1 MKYWL
6 SCLLALTAI
15 PFGSFAQKK
24 HFFQTEAVALIATSM
39 QVPFWHRVN
48 QFGAAPTALPALVGR
63 VRAFSLPKPTIDSL
77 GKRQLF
83 DWNYGFEAVGN
94 LASRS
99 NAVLVEGY
107 GGVRLGAFQLTL
119 GRKREFIGL
128 VDTLLTTG
136 AVSYSG
142 NALPIPKVQ
151 INTNGFV
158 VIPFTKQLVAF
169 QASFAHGWVGPQ
181 RISPN
186 YFPNDNRLNYYG
198 HYITTYFHQKTFY
211 GRFGKPNWKI
221 TLYGG
226 FNDLAFWGNEAT
238 IWNPNFQLST
248 LESFRRVVLGV
259 NWEGSKVGNHFG
271 TIDLAAKIK
280 IKNWDILLYRQ
291 SIFDTGSLLNAFNL
305 DALNGISFQRKTLT
319 HNKLH
324 LQKLLIEYIYTND
337 QRDPQLDLLGA
348 GIGNGR
354 NSYFNHYIYLDGWSY
369 KNQALGTPFAVTDRN
384 TKENVDNSDFK
395 GGYFVNN
402 RIHAFHFGI
411 NSIYNSKTNFTLLT
425 SFSKNLGTYAVP
437 FDLPRYQF
445 SSLITLEQA
454 LHRLKNTVAKISA
467 AADLGSL
474 YKNQISMYVSLQKT
488 W

>member
-6 SCLLALTAI
+6 SCLLALAAI
-15 PFGSFAQKK
+15 HFGSFAQKK
-24 HFFQTEAVALIATSM
+24 HIFQTEAAALIGSSK
-39 QVPFWHRVN
+39 QVPFWQRGN

-63 VRAFSLPKPTIDSL
+63 VRAFSPPKPTIDSL
-77 GKRQLF
+77 KKRRLF
-83 DWNYGFEAVGN
+83 DCHYGFEAVGN
-94 LASRS
+94 LASTS
-99 NAVLVEGY
+99 NAVMVEGY
-107 GGVRLGAFQLTL
+107 AGVRLGVFQLEI
-119 GRKREFIGL
+119 GRKRELIGL
-128 VDTLLTTG
+128 LDTLLTSG

-158 VIPFTKQLVAF
+158 VVPFTKQLLAF

-186 YFPNDNRLNYYG
+186 YFPNENGLDYYG

-211 GRFGKPNWKI
+211 GRFGKPTWKVI
-221 TLYGG
+221 LYGG

-280 IKNWDILLYRQ
+280 RKNWDILLYRQ
-291 SIFDTGSLLNAFNL
+291 NIFDTGSLLNALNA
-305 DALNGISFQRKTLT
+305 DALNGIRFHRKTLT
-319 HNKLH
+319 NSKLYLH
-324 LQKLLIEYIYTND
+324 KLLVEYIYSND
-337 QRDPQLDLLGA
+337 QRDPLLDVLGA

-354 NSYFNHYIYLDGWSY
+354 NDYFNHYIYLDGWSY
-369 KNQALGTPFAVTDRN
+369 KNQALGTPFAVIDRN
-384 TKENVDNSDFK
+384 TKENVDNQDFK

-411 NSIYNSKTNFTLLT
+411 SGTYNSKTNFTLLT
-425 SFSKNLGTYAVP
+425 SFSKNLGTFGIP

-445 SSLITLEQA
+445 SSSITLEQA
-454 LHRLKNTVAKISA
+454 FPHFKNTVAKISA

-474 YKNQISMYVSLQKT
+474 YKNQIGMYLSLQKT

>member
-6 SCLLALTAI
+6 PCLLALVAI
-15 PFGSFAQKK
+15 PFGNFAQKK
-24 HFFQTEAVALIATSM
+24 HIFQTEAAALIGSSK
-39 QVPFWHRVN
+39 QVPFWQRAN
-48 QFGAAPTALPALVGR
+48 QFGAAPPTLPALVGR
-63 VRAFSLPKPTIDSL
+63 VRAFSLTKHTIDSL
-77 GKRQLF
+77 EKRRLF
-83 DWNYGFEAVGN
+83 DWHYGFEAVGN
-94 LASRS
+94 LASKS
-99 NAVLVEGY
+99 NAVVVEGY
-107 GGVRLGAFQLTL
+107 AGVRLGAFQLEI
-119 GRKREFIGL
+119 GRKRELIGL
-128 VDTLLTTG
+128 VDTLLTSG

-151 INTNGFV
+151 ISTNGFV
-158 VIPFTKQLVAF
+158 VVPFTKQLLAF

-186 YFPNDNRLNYYG
+186 YFPNENGLNYYG
-198 HYITTYFHQKTFY
+198 HYVTTYFHQKTFY

-280 IKNWDILLYRQ
+280 RKNWDILLYRQ

-305 DALNGISFQRKTLT
+305 DALNGISFQRKTLNP
-319 HNKLH
+319 NKLYI
-324 LQKLLIEYIYTND
+324 QKLLIEYMYTND
-337 QRDPQLDLLGA
+337 QRDPFFDLPIA
-348 GIGNGR
+348 GTKNGR
-354 NSYFNHYIYLDGWSY
+354 NNYFNHYIYLDGWSY
-369 KNQALGTPFAVTDRN
+369 KNQALGTAFAVIDRN
-384 TKENVDNSDFK
+384 TKENINNSDFK

-411 NSIYNSKTNFTLLT
+411 SGIYNSKTNFTLLT
-425 SFSKNLGTYAVP
+425 SFSKNRGTYALP

-445 SSLITLEQA
+445 SSSITLEQA
-454 LHRLKNTVAKISA
+454 LPHFKNTVAKISA
-467 AADLGSL
+467 ATDLGGL
-474 YKNQISMYVSLQKT
+474 YKNQIGMYVSLQKT